1 MFRLSQ
7 LSSSLYF
14 SFPTTTSDDIGSH
27 HSWNLPHDLFTSS
40 SSLNPHGLS
49 PPLLLEGGGGGGG
62 RGGDGTSSNVRS
74 QAVVGTMTTTTMTTT
89 NNTQQPQQDH
99 THHHEEEEEEVH
111 PTTTTAM
118 TNPNRISFSD
128 FARNHSF
135 PSISSSSMNEQQQ
148 FTLLSKYSSMI
159 EIGKYAVWS
168 VSTAKQGN
176 GVEQLRDD
184 NCETFWQSD
193 GPQPHYI
200 NIQFHKVL
208 SVQDVL
214 IYLDYKKDE
223 SYTPQTISIRCGTS
237 FHDLTHVK
245 TVELEEPVG
254 YICINMSDDEKDNN
268 QTTSINTTTT
278 TTTSSLPHGTIRCNM
293 LQIVIS
299 QNHQNGRDTH
309 VRQVKV
315 YGPIEHASSGSVVGN
330 VAITTTTTTTIT
342 PTLHHDSN
350 ATTTNTTTMRMN
362 PYVMRGSESSS
373 SSVISYNDPLNGGAV
388 ASSMLDQ
395 TNTIHFSM
403 FSTLR

>member
-1 MFRLSQ
+1 MIQ
-7 LSSSLYF
+7 
-14 SFPTTTSDDIGSH
+14 
-27 HSWNLPHDLFTSS
+27 
-40 SSLNPHGLS
+40 
-49 PPLLLEGGGGGGG
+49 
-62 RGGDGTSSNVRS
+62 NV
-74 QAVVGTMTTTTMTTT
+74 
-89 NNTQQPQQDH
+89 NHYQQPID
-99 THHHEEEEEEVH
+99 
-111 PTTTTAM
+111 A
-118 TNPNRISFSD
+118 SF
-128 FARNHSF
+128 A
-135 PSISSSSMNEQQQ
+135 
-148 FTLLSKYSSMI
+148 TYSSMI

-254 YICINMSDDEKDNN
+254 YICINMNDEKDQVSNC
-268 QTTSINTTTT
+268 
-278 TTTSSLPHGTIRCNM
+278 IRCNM

-299 QNHQNGRDTH
+299 QNHLNGRDTH

-315 YGPIEHASSGSVVGN
+315 YGPIELKASSGAGVVAGV
-330 VAITTTTTTTIT
+330 VAGVGGSGTGVGGIGGIGVGRTSAMTNHNNSS
-342 PTLHHDSN
+342 LVSN
-350 ATTTNTTTMRMN
+350 
-362 PYVMRGSESSS
+362 
-373 SSVISYNDPLNGGAV
+373 NDILNGGTV
-388 ASSMLDQ
+388 ASSMIDSS
-395 TNTIHFSM
+395 NTIQFSM